1 MSALPKIVEFR
12 GEGVCALLTG
22 KIAVRGTARPG
33 SMVLARALDV
43 SPVEIATGSPNWLH
57 YRFDPGFIREML
69 VYTNRPWRW
78 RRKRA

>member
-1 MSALPKIVEFR
+1 MSALPKFVEFR

-43 SPVEIATGSPNWLH
+43 SRVEIATGCPNWL
-57 YRFDPGFIREML
+57 
-69 VYTNRPWRW
+69 N
-78 RRKRA
+78 